1 MEFKFQQ
8 TVYDKLFKVNKYL
21 FFEFEINLYS
31 WVKIIAREWCQYD
44 SSNFAKVM
52 KGEYLQNGLKS
63 TDFKVCFI
71 FEF

>member
-52 KGEYLQNGLKS
+52 KGRIPSKWVKVNRFQGLLHL
-63 TDFKVCFI
+63 
-71 FEF
+71 